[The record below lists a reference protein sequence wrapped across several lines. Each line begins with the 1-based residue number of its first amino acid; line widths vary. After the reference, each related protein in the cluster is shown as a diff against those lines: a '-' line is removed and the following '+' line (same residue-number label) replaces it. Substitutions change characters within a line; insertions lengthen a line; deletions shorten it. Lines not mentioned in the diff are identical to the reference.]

1 MIYVFMSILTIHI
14 YNDIYTTCVDAYHML
29 QAGQVGCGDIKKS
42 DAVPSSLTAEQRA
55 TIEQNRAKAM
65 DA

>member
-1 MIYVFMSILTIHI
+1 MV
-14 YNDIYTTCVDAYHML
+14 YTRLVAAYHML
-29 QAGQVGCGDIKKS
+29 QAGQVGCGDIQKS
-42 DAVPSSLTAEQRA
+42 DGVTSSLTAEQRA